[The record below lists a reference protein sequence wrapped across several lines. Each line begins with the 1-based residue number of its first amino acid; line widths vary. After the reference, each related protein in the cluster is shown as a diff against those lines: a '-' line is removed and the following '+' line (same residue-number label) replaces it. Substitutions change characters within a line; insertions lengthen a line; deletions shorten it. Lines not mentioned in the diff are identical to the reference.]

1 MPRAGGS
8 RGGRDSRSA
17 GNLPLFQGAS
27 AGQPDQNPLT
37 MPKPQATRFYNMEN
51 INLSGN
57 IVETQDLT
65 KKFGKDIAV
74 ESLNMQ
80 VPRGTIFGFVGPSGC
95 GKTTTVRLLTG
106 FYQPT
111 SGTLN
116 VLGKNPADF
125 SESDRGKIGYLI
137 QQFVLYPDLTVW
149 ENLNFVASFYGVG
162 LFRGKRLNK
171 LLDFVELRGDKHKLA
186 RDLSGGMKRRLSLA
200 TTLVHNPE
208 LLFLDEPTAG
218 IDPILRQKF
227 WDYFKQL
234 QADGHSLFITT
245 QYVGEAAFC
254 DLVGVMYGGKLLMIE
269 TPDGL
274 RRKAYGGDMIGIRT
288 NEELRFEHRQQLE
301 SLPFVRGKTKII
313 SDQEIEVI
321 VDDAKT
327 AVATLLEWS
336 QAQKLT
342 VAMMEQKSPSF
353 DDVFI
358 RLIEKEIAND

>member
-1 MPRAGGS
+1 ML
-8 RGGRDSRSA
+8 D
-17 GNLPLFQGAS
+17 
-27 AGQPDQNPLT
+27 
-37 MPKPQATRFYNMEN
+37 N
-51 INLSGN
+51 I
-57 IVETQDLT
+57 IETQDLT
-65 KKFGKDIAV
+65 KTFGAGVAV
-74 ESLNMQ
+74 QSLSMQ

-106 FYQPT
+106 FYKPT
-111 SGTLN
+111 SGTLS
-116 VLGKNPADF
+116 VLGKPPIDF
-125 SESDRGKIGYLI
+125 LKSDREKIGYLI

-149 ENLNFVASFYGVG
+149 ENLNFAASLYGVG
-162 LFRGKRLNK
+162 LFRRGRLNK
-171 LLDFVELRGDKHKLA
+171 LLDFVELRGDKYKLA

-200 TTLVHNPE
+200 ATLVHNPE

-218 IDPILRQKF
+218 IDPLLRRKF
-227 WDYFKQL
+227 WDYFKGL
-234 QADGHSLFITT
+234 QAEGHTLFITT

-254 DLVGVMYGGKLLMIE
+254 DLVGVMYDGRLLMIE

-274 RRKAYGGDMIGIRT
+274 RRKAYGGDVIGIRT

-301 SLPFVRGKTKII
+301 SLPIVRGKVKIV

-321 VDDAKT
+321 VDDAST

-358 RLIEKEIAND
+358 RLIETEVAHD

>member
-1 MPRAGGS
+1 MKNNNL
-8 RGGRDSRSA
+8 A
-17 GNLPLFQGAS
+17 GNS
-27 AGQPDQNPLT
+27 
-37 MPKPQATRFYNMEN
+37 
-51 INLSGN
+51 
-57 IVETQDLT
+57 VETHDLT

-74 ESLNMQ
+74 QSINMQ

-106 FYQPT
+106 FFQPT
-111 SGTLN
+111 SGTVS
-116 VLGKNPADF
+116 VLGKNPAEF
-125 SESDRGKIGYLI
+125 SSSEHEKIGYLI
-137 QQFVLYPDLTVW
+137 QQFVLYPELSVW
-149 ENLNFVASFYGVG
+149 ENLNFAASLYGVG
-162 LFRGKRLNK
+162 LIRGKRLNK
-171 LLDFVELRGDKHKLA
+171 LLDFVELIGDKHKLA

-200 TTLVHNPE
+200 ATLVHNPE

-218 IDPILRQKF
+218 IDPILRRKF
-227 WDYFKQL
+227 WDYFKEL
-234 QADGHSLFITT
+234 QTDGHTMFITT
-245 QYVGEAAFC
+245 QYVGEAEFC
-254 DLVGVMYGGKLLMIE
+254 DLVGVMHEGKLLMIE

-274 RRKAYGGDMIGIRT
+274 RRKAYGGDIVGIRT
-288 NEELRFEHRQQLE
+288 NEELRLEHRQQLE

-358 RLIEKEIAND
+358 RLIETEISNE